1 MHNSDSSAI
10 GWLWR
15 RIKPLLV
22 LNDKKRPWGFLVIA
36 ALCIGLPVL
45 VGAWLDVF
53 STAILASMGGLVILY
68 MPQARIAR
76 RMMTLAVCS
85 FGFAASFALG
95 ALTSFNPYLSA
106 GTLAFTVFL
115 VTVVCRYFSVPPPG
129 NFFFILVA
137 CMSRT
142 MPFDLSLAAERVG
155 ILLFGCMGA
164 CLLALM
170 YSVWRLL
177 LLKRE
182 VPPRPAPEERRVVAL
197 MLESTVI
204 ALFVSGGYLFALLIE
219 LDNPYW
225 VPISTLAIL
234 QGATYRAVWQRNV
247 HRIFGTAIGMGLAWT
262 IFSLSPNTWTLAVLV
277 IVLSF
282 LIEVLVT
289 RNYGLAVIFIT
300 PLTVIFADSALAVA
314 DTNSLILTRLID
326 IMLGSL
332 IGYVGGWVIYHPR
345 LFYRL
350 EHWLEKRRP
359 G

>member
-1 MHNSDSSAI
+1 LHNSDSSAI

-95 ALTSFNPYLSA
+95 ALTSFNLYLSA

-142 MPFDLSLAAERVG
+142 LPFDLSLAAERVG

-177 LLKRE
+177 FLKRE

-262 IFSLSPNTWTLAVLV
+262 IFSLSPNAWTLAVLV
-277 IVLSF
+277 MLLSF

-332 IGYVGGWVIYHPR
+332 IGYMGGWMIYHPR

-350 EHWLEKRRP
+350 ERWLEKRRA